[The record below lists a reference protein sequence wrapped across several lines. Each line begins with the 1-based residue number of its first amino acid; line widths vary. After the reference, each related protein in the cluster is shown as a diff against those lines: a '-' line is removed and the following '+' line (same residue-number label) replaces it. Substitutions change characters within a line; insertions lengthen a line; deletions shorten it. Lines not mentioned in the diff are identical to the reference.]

1 MGFELIP
8 IILGVTFFVMV
19 TLVVLIASSAKQ
31 RIALGRAELHSK
43 MIDKFG
49 SAPEFVEFV
58 QSAAGREMLGLEKGA
73 ARVAGYERIIATFRR
88 AVIVSSLGA
97 GFLLCNISDH
107 VSNGFF
113 VVVGCLLL
121 SLGLGFAISA
131 FVSLRLLRQWGPEAA
146 APAAMT
152 RYDETPVS

>member
-1 MGFELIP
+1 MGFELMP

-19 TLVVLIASSAKQ
+19 TLVVLIASWSRQ

-49 SAPEFVEFV
+49 SAPEFLEFV
-58 QSAAGREMLGLEKGA
+58 QSAAGREMLGLEKGSV
-73 ARVAGYERIIATFRR
+73 RVAGHERIIATFRR

-97 GFLLCNISDH
+97 GFLLCRISDQ
-107 VSNGFF
+107 VSNAFF

-131 FVSLRLLRQWGPEAA
+131 FLSLRLLRQWGPQET

>member
-1 MGFELIP
+1 MFELMP

-19 TLVVLIASSAKQ
+19 TLVVLIGSRAKQ
-31 RIALGRAELHSK
+31 SIALGRTELHSK

-49 SAPEFVEFV
+49 SAPEFVAFV

-73 ARVAGYERIIATFRR
+73 AQTAGHERIIATFRR
-88 AVIVSSLGA
+88 AVIVGSLGA
-97 GFLLCNISDH
+97 GFLLCCISDDI
-107 VSNGFF
+107 SNGFF
-113 VVVGCLLL
+113 IVVGSLLL

-131 FVSLRLLRQWGPEAA
+131 FVSLRLLKQWAPD
-146 APAAMT
+146 APASQSIA